1 MKKKILILLVLMAAI
16 QVQAAYY
23 FVQTGKPGDAEWTT
37 DSKWANGAG
46 GTLVNLT
53 SEDKTFSEWLTGA
66 GLANGTDVWVAAGT
80 YEFNGAA
87 TLAAGIKLYGSFA
100 GTEKY
105 TTHRKLTASG
115 AAAWDWKT
123 KTIFDANNACQ
134 FFSNNTN
141 STIDGI
147 TFQNGKSADNGGAF
161 RTGNNSKVQF
171 CRFISNSATVGTNG
185 QGGAIQ
191 VYNAIVNITGCY
203 FENNSGKQG
212 GALYSNSTSAVTVDG
227 CMFVGNSASNTGSAV
242 HMQNTGAYTVQNCV
256 FDGNTAKQALNVAS
270 TATATV
276 VHNTFVNNAS
286 GALTIT
292 NGTVTNNV
300 FWGTGAI
307 SAGRATLNYNAM
319 VGSRK
324 GDNAVLLSNDNSGS
338 TDGVCYPWFTDP
350 ANHDYTLQAA
360 STLIGLAT
368 ASTGVTKDLAGTDR
382 HGAPDM
388 GAYEHTCEIPAPSY
402 SLTIGAAG
410 VSTLMLPFTVTELP
424 AGMKVYSL
432 QMDDSNTEI
441 VATAQAQIN
450 ADKPVYVV
458 APAGTYVLVGEGSA
472 NIGLNRNRHSFCDL
486 EGSYYGY
493 DAPAENGGK
502 YNYVLQKQGESEPAF
517 YQIEPGHTMT
527 IPPYRAFLKTTY
539 NSNLVGGARAPMR
552 IRFMENATTSMEE
565 SGKNPL
571 DLQSALRHGEV
582 YDIMGRRVNTLQSGN
597 IYLVDGVK
605 ILF

>member
-23 FVQTGKPGDAEWTT
+23 FVQTGKLGDAEWT
-37 DSKWANGAG
+37 SEAISNRMA
-46 GTLVNLT
+46 TLVNLAT
-53 SEDKTFSEWLTGA
+53 EGKTFNEWLSGA

-80 YEFNGAA
+80 YEFSASCS
-87 TLAAGIKLYGSFA
+87 LPAGIKLYGSFA

-105 TTHRKLTASG
+105 TTHRKLTSSN

-123 KTIFDANNACQ
+123 KTVFDANNSCQ

-147 TFQNGKSADNGGAF
+147 TFQNANFTSNAGCF
-161 RTGNNSKVQF
+161 RSGNNSKVQYCQF
-171 CRFISNSATVGTNG
+171 LNNIATGL
-185 QGGAIQ
+185 GGAVQ
-191 VYNAIVNITGCY
+191 VYNAVVVVTGCY
-203 FENNSGKQG
+203 FEGNSANQG
-212 GALYSNSTSAVTVDG
+212 GALYANSTSAVTVDG
-227 CMFVGNSASNTGSAV
+227 CMFVGNTASNTGSAV
-242 HMQNTGAYTVQNCV
+242 HVQSTGTYTVQNCV
-256 FDGNTAKQALNVAS
+256 FDGNTTKQALNVAN

-276 VHNTFVNNAS
+276 VHNTFVNNAN

-307 SAGRATLNYNAM
+307 NAGSATLDYNAM
-319 VGSRK
+319 AGSRK

-432 QMDDSNTEI
+432 QMDGSNTEI

-486 EGSYYGY
+486 EGSYYSY
-493 DAPAENGGK
+493 VAPAENGGK
-502 YNYVLQKQGESEPAF
+502 YNYVLQKQGDSEPAF

-539 NSNLVGGARAPMR
+539 NSNVGGGARAPMR
-552 IRFMENATTSMEE
+552 IRFMDNATTSMEE